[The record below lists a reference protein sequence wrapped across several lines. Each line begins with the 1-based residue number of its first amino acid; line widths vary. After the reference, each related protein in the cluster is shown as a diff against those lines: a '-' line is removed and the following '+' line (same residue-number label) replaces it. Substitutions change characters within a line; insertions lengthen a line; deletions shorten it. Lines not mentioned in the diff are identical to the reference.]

1 MDWLRLAGPL
11 GWLLRPFAQHKPRLL
26 RPQENVYAAGR
37 GYLLPLLST
46 QSYDEGIA
54 LATSE
59 DRVVDVSSGQITVEV
74 DWSDI
79 ESYEIGDVPI
89 PYYDESKYAVQLN
102 TGQRTG
108 RCLLAVRPQDKQ
120 SWRVEL
126 REHAIPKR

>member
-1 MDWLRLAGPL
+1 M
-11 GWLLRPFAQHKPRLL
+11 
-26 RPQENVYAAGR
+26 
-37 GYLLPLLST
+37 
-46 QSYDEGIA
+46 
-54 LATSE
+54 
-59 DRVVDVSSGQITVEV
+59 VDVSSGQITVEV